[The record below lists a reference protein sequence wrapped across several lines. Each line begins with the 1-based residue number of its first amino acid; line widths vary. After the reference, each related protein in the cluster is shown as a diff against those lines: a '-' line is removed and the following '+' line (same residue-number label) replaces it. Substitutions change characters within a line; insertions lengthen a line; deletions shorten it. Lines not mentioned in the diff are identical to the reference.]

1 MTEKYTAVLLVLDGL
16 GDRVV
21 KALGHLTPLQA
32 AKTPTFDRLTAE
44 GQTGLLNVIG
54 PGITP
59 GSDAAHLALFG
70 YDPVEC
76 YAGRGPLEALGAGLP
91 SKPGDVAFRSNFASV
106 DDELKVTDRRAGRT
120 FTDEEHRAL
129 EDAISGI
136 EIDGVKVHFVTTVEH
151 RGAIVLEGEG
161 LSGKVSETD
170 PHEIGMRVWKS
181 EALESGAEK
190 TARVVN
196 KLTHLTYDRL
206 NDLDVNKARVDR
218 GLPPANIILLRG
230 AGQHMEIPTLKDR
243 YGIKSAVIAGGS
255 LYIGAA
261 KYVGMEHVPVEG
273 QTGTI
278 DTSFDNIAAKAIDC
292 IKSDYDYVFIHIKAT
307 DNASH
312 DGNAKEKVLAIERT
326 DAMLGKIIDAVGDL
340 IVTAVTGDHSTPLEV
355 GEHMPDPVPILLW
368 SKFIRPDKVQ
378 AFSEL
383 DAPDGALHTIRG
395 IDVMPILLGY
405 AGYIEKMGA

>member
-1 MTEKYTAVLLVLDGL
+1 VVKEL
-16 GDRVV
+16 GD
-21 KALGHLTPLQA
+21 KTPLQA
-32 AKTPTFDRLTAE
+32 AKCPTFDKLAAD

-106 DDELKVTDRRAGRT
+106 DNDWKVTDRRAGRE
-120 FTDEEHRAL
+120 FTSEEQRIL
-129 EDAISGI
+129 EDALSGI

-151 RGAIVLEGEG
+151 RGAIILEGSG
-161 LSGKVSETD
+161 LSGKISETD
-170 PHEIGMRVWKS
+170 PHETGIKVWES
-181 EALESGAEK
+181 EALEKGAEK
-190 TARVVN
+190 TAKIVN
-196 KLTHLTYDRL
+196 KLTQMVYDRL
-206 NDLDVNKARVDR
+206 KDLDINEARAKR
-218 GLPPANIILLRG
+218 KLPPANIILLRG
-230 AGQHMEIPTLKDR
+230 AGQHMEIPTLNDR

-278 DTSFDNIAAKAIDC
+278 DTNFDNIAAKAIEC

-312 DGNAKEKVLAIERT
+312 DGNAKEKVLAIERS
-326 DAMLGKIIDAVGDL
+326 DAMLNKIIDAVGESVV
-340 IVTAVTGDHSTPLEV
+340 IAVTGDHSTPLNV
-355 GEHMPDPVPILLW
+355 GEHCSDPVPILFW
-368 SKFIRPDKVQ
+368 SKFMRPDKVK

-383 DAPDGALHTIRG
+383 DAPEGALHTIRG
-395 IDVMPILLGY
+395 IDVMPLLLGY

>member
-1 MTEKYTAVLLVLDGL
+1 MTEKYTAVLLIMDGL

-21 KALGHLTPLQA
+21 KELGNKTPLQA
-32 AKTPTFDRLTAE
+32 AKCPTFDRLAAK

-59 GSDAAHLALFG
+59 GSDAAHLSLFG
-70 YDPVEC
+70 YDPIEC

-106 DDELKVTDRRAGRT
+106 DDELKITDRRAGRT
-120 FTDEEHRAL
+120 FSAEEHRIL
-129 EDAISGI
+129 EDALSGI
-136 EIDGVKVHFVTTVEH
+136 EIDGVKVHFVATVEH
-151 RGAIVLEGEG
+151 RGAIVLEGGG
-161 LSGKVSETD
+161 LSGEISETD
-170 PHEIGMRVWKS
+170 PHETGVKVWESK
-181 EALESGAEK
+181 ALKSGAEK
-190 TARVVN
+190 TAKVVN
-196 KLTHLTYDRL
+196 KLTKMVYDRL
-206 NDLDVNKARVDR
+206 KDLDINRARADR
-218 GLPPANIILLRG
+218 GLPPANIMLLRG
-230 AGQHMEIPTLKDR
+230 AGQHMEIPTLQDR

-278 DTSFDNIAAKAIDC
+278 NTNFGNIAAKSIEC
-292 IKSDYDYVFIHIKAT
+292 INSDYDYMFIHIKAT

-326 DAMLGKIIDAVGDL
+326 DAMLSKIIDAVGDS
-340 IVTAVTGDHSTPLEV
+340 IVIAVTGDHSTPLDV
-355 GEHMPDPVPILLW
+355 REHTSDPVPIFFW
-368 SKFIRPDKVQ
+368 SKFLRPDKVQ

-383 DAPDGALHTIRG
+383 DAPNGAIHTIRG
-395 IDVMPILLGY
+395 LDVMPLLLGY
-405 AGYIEKMGA
+405 AGHIEKMGA

>member
-1 MTEKYTAVLLVLDGL
+1 MTEKYTAVLLIMDGL
-16 GDRVV
+16 GDRLV
-21 KALGHLTPLQA
+21 KELGKKTPLQA
-32 AKTPTFDRLTAE
+32 SKCPTFDRLTAD
-44 GQTGLLNVIG
+44 GQTGLMNVIG

-76 YAGRGPLEALGAGLP
+76 YTGRGPLEALGAGLP

-106 DDELKVTDRRAGRT
+106 DDEMKVVDRRAGRT
-120 FTDEEHRAL
+120 FTHEEHRIL
-129 EDAISGI
+129 EDALSGI
-136 EIDGVKVHFVTTVEH
+136 EIDGVKVHFVATVEH
-151 RGAIVLEGEG
+151 RGAIVLEGSG
-161 LSGKVSETD
+161 LSGEISETD
-170 PHEIGMRVWKS
+170 PHETGLKVWES
-181 EALESGAEK
+181 RALTSGAEK
-190 TARVVN
+190 TAKVVN
-196 KLTHLTYDRL
+196 QLTQQTYKRL
-206 NDLDVNKARVDR
+206 KNLDMNKARAER
-218 GLPPANIILLRG
+218 GLPPANILLLRG
-230 AGQHMEIPTLKDR
+230 PGQHREIPTLQDR

-278 DTSFDNIAAKAIDC
+278 DTNFDNIAAKSIEC
-292 IKSDYDYVFIHIKAT
+292 IKADYDYVFIHIKAT

-326 DAMLGKIIDAVGDL
+326 DTMLGKIIDAVGDS
-340 IVTAVTGDHSTPLEV
+340 IVIAVTGDHSTPLEV
-355 GEHMPDPVPILLW
+355 GEHQSDPVPIFFW
-368 SKFIRPDKVQ
+368 SEFMRPDKVKS
-378 AFSEL
+378 FSEI

-395 IDVMPILLGY
+395 IDVMPMLLGY